1 MNNSCRSL
9 SLTVAPFIIVFAF
22 SRTVIPSCGPYLAVL
37 YRNLPSE
44 YLIVSDTCAEPTG
57 PRFSVPPP
65 KITSSIL
72 ASTQLSGGLL
82 AQHPAYRV
90 ETFDFPL
97 PFGPTIAVIPVSKVR
112 AVLSGKDLNP
122 ITSNDL
128 RYKQK
133 QLLLRFIAFLG
144 RFSVAGAR
152 RKQPYLFL
160 PRVCRVNL

>member
-1 MNNSCRSL
+1 
-9 SLTVAPFIIVFAF
+9 
-22 SRTVIPSCGPYLAVL
+22 
-37 YRNLPSE
+37 
-44 YLIVSDTCAEPTG
+44 
-57 PRFSVPPP
+57 
-65 KITSSIL
+65 
-72 ASTQLSGGLL
+72 
-82 AQHPAYRV
+82 
-90 ETFDFPL
+90 
-97 PFGPTIAVIPVSKVR
+97 
-112 AVLSGKDLNP
+112 LSGKDLNP